1 MGRKRASKVDKSPY
15 KLRQRK
21 LADGR
26 ISLFIDHAVN
36 GKHEYEFLKLYLLPE
51 TSEKARRENAR
62 TMRKAEEII
71 FERSE
76 TLIQDKVDSIK
87 SQDKSSILLC
97 DYIDIL
103 ISHYKERS
111 MNSYKGLVTARKN
124 FENFRPG
131 CRLCDVDKKFCMD
144 FREWLQSCR
153 SPRTG
158 KPLAKKT
165 VFGYFWHLA
174 DILNNAVRMGYI
186 RNNPWKFLDTADKVT
201 EPPTTRGFLT
211 LEEVG
216 VLEATPY
223 KHEKIRRAFLFC
235 CFCGLRIS
243 DMLNLR
249 WQNISRSGDTVI
261 VTFTMKKTAK
271 PISVPLSSKA
281 IVYLPER
288 GDAPSDSL
296 VFAGLPS
303 ESFIS
308 LHLKKWASECGI
320 TKNIHFHI
328 SRHTFGTMLMTAGVD
343 LYTASKML
351 GHSDVRATQVYA
363 KIIDKKKTEAMD
375 LLDNAL

>member
-1 MGRKRASKVDKSPY
+1 
-15 KLRQRK
+15 
-21 LADGR
+21 
-26 ISLFIDHAVN
+26 
-36 GKHEYEFLKLYLLPE
+36 
-51 TSEKARRENAR
+51 
-62 TMRKAEEII
+62 
-71 FERSE
+71 
-76 TLIQDKVDSIK
+76 
-87 SQDKSSILLC
+87 
-97 DYIDIL
+97 
-103 ISHYKERS
+103 
-111 MNSYKGLVTARKN
+111 
-124 FENFRPG
+124 
-131 CRLCDVDKKFCMD
+131 
-144 FREWLQSCR
+144 
-153 SPRTG
+153 
-158 KPLAKKT
+158 
-165 VFGYFWHLA
+165 
-174 DILNNAVRMGYI
+174 MGYI

-223 KHEKIRRAFLFC
+223 KHENIRRAFLFC

-261 VTFTMKKTAK
+261 VTFIMKKTAK

-288 GDAPSDSL
+288 GDAPSDSP
-296 VFAGLPS
+296 VFTGLPS
-303 ESFIS
+303 ENSIR
-308 LHLKKWASECGI
+308 LHLKKWASQCGI

-343 LYTASKML
+343 SYTASKML